1 MKIILDNVM
10 PENLESVD
18 HSSDSVWL
26 NKIQLDTSDNVVL
39 SASSGKGKTTFT
51 HLLTGIRRQYSGTIL
66 FDGKDISSFNI
77 DDWTSIRKSYISVIY
92 QDLQIFPH
100 LTVIENILIKN
111 NLSSHLSIDEIDHYL
126 SELGIVNKKDVLCS
140 KLSMGQCQRVAIVRS
155 LCQPFKW
162 ILMDE
167 PFSHLDNK
175 NANKAFDIIK
185 NKASEVNAAIIIT
198 SLDDQIDAFF
208 NKSLNI

>member
-1 MKIILDNVM
+1 M
-10 PENLESVD
+10 PKNLESVD

-51 HLLTGIRRQYSGTIL
+51 HLLSGIRREYSGTIL
-66 FDGKDISSFNI
+66 FDDKDISSFNI
-77 DDWTSIRKSYISVIY
+77 DDWTSIRMSCISVIY

-100 LTVIENILIKN
+100 LTVTENILIKN
-111 NLSSHLSIDEIDHYL
+111 NLLSHLSIDEIDHYL
-126 SELGIVNKKDVLCS
+126 SELQIINKKDILCS

-167 PFSHLDNK
+167 PFSHLDKK

-185 NKASEVNAAIIIT
+185 HKAKEYNAGIIIT
-198 SLDDQIDAFF
+198 CLDDQKEAFF

>member
-1 MKIILDNVM
+1 M
-10 PENLESVD
+10 PKNLESVD

-51 HLLTGIRRQYSGTIL
+51 HLLSGIRREYSGTIL
-66 FDGKDISSFNI
+66 FDDKDISSFNI
-77 DDWTSIRKSYISVIY
+77 DDWTSIRKSCISVIY

-100 LTVIENILIKN
+100 LTVTENILIKN
-111 NLSSHLSIDEIDHYL
+111 NLLSHLSIDEIDHYL
-126 SELGIVNKKDVLCS
+126 SELQIINKKDILCS

-167 PFSHLDNK
+167 PFSHLDKK

-185 NKASEVNAAIIIT
+185 NKAKEYNAGIIIT
-198 SLDDQIDAFF
+198 CLDDQKEAFF

>member
-10 PENLESVD
+10 PKNLESVD

-39 SASSGKGKTTFT
+39 IASSGKGKTTFT
-51 HLLTGIRRQYSGTIL
+51 HLISGIRREYSGSIL
-66 FDGKDISSFNI
+66 FDDKDISSFNI
-77 DDWTSIRKSYISVIY
+77 DDWTSIRKSCISVIY

-100 LTVIENILIKN
+100 LTVTENILIKN
-111 NLSSHLSIDEIDHYL
+111 NLLSHLSIDEIDHYL
-126 SELGIVNKKDVLCS
+126 SELQIINKKDVLCS

-167 PFSHLDNK
+167 PFSHLDKK

-185 NKASEVNAAIIIT
+185 HKAKEYNAGIIIT
-198 SLDDQIDAFF
+198 CLDDQKEAFF